1 MLKQLN
7 LVECLKSL
15 EKLFFFL
22 YNEVVK
28 CDISTPSSYPRDYTE
43 SHLAPQYMCTGH
55 LTPQYMC
62 TGQELCKQTTR
73 TEDIN
78 LMALLYL
85 DLSTSYF

>member
-1 MLKQLN
+1 MLKQVN

-43 SHLAPQYMCTGH
+43 SHL
-55 LTPQYMC
+55 TPQYMC
-62 TGQELCKQTTR
+62 TGQDLCKQTTG

-78 LMALLYL
+78 LIALLYL

>member
-15 EKLFFFL
+15 EELFFF
-22 YNEVVK
+22 VVK

-43 SHLAPQYMCTGH
+43 SHL
-55 LTPQYMC
+55 TPQYMC
-62 TGQELCKQTTR
+62 TGQDLCKQTTR

>member
-15 EKLFFFL
+15 EELFFFL

-43 SHLAPQYMCTGH
+43 SHP
-55 LTPQYMC
+55 TPQYMC
-62 TGQELCKQTTR
+62 TGQELCKQTR
-73 TEDIN
+73 GTEDIN
-78 LMALLYL
+78 LIALIYL
-85 DLSTSYF
+85 DLLTSYF